1 MYRDNKG
8 MVLVFRNQEAIQ
20 MERPQR
26 FVDADNER
34 AQVALAARGDVA
46 VGQVDQELGDN
57 LRKRT

>member
-1 MYRDNKG
+1 

-20 MERPQR
+20 LARPQR

-34 AQVALAARGDVA
+34 AQVALAARGEVVQA
-46 VGQVDQELGDN
+46 QVELQEDN